1 MGLLRMSELQKRFAV
16 AGIGIPTVLALVY
29 MGGWFIALP
38 LAGFAAWSAH
48 EVFRLA
54 AKKEVAPIGPV
65 GCTTAAALVLLAGWK
80 PTFATYAP
88 FALGVLGVCATVGV
102 ATALVTR
109 HPDRSPLADVSVTL
123 FGSVY
128 VGLSLAF
135 MPLLHAL
142 PANLGWSTAGS
153 AALGGLVVVALP
165 LAATWIGDAAAFFAG
180 TAWGK
185 KKLAPS
191 ISPNKSWVGFWAA
204 VIGAGV
210 AGLGWMFVA
219 ARYLPGLDIPWFVAM
234 AMAALLGVAAVV
246 GDLAESL
253 LKREAG
259 VKDSGTFFPGHGG
272 VLDRIDSLILTI
284 PTAFV
289 ALVLVSVAW

>member
-1 MGLLRMSELQKRFAV
+1 MSELQKRFAV
-16 AGIGIPTVLALVY
+16 AGIGIPSVLGLVY
-29 MGGWFIALP
+29 MGGWFIAVP
-38 LAGFAAWSAH
+38 LAGFAGLAAH

-54 AKKEVAPIGPV
+54 AKKEVAPIGPL
-65 GCTTAAALVLLAGWK
+65 GCATAAALVLLAGFK

-88 FALGVLGVCATVGV
+88 YALAVLGVSVAICI
-102 ATALVTR
+102 ATALVAR
-109 HPDRSPLADVSVTL
+109 HPARSPLADVSVTL

-142 PANLGWSTAGS
+142 PTHLGWSSAGGT
-153 AALGGLVVVALP
+153 ALGGLMVVALP

-204 VIGAGV
+204 VFGASFAGV
-210 AGLGWMFVA
+210 AWVFIAG
-219 ARYLPGLDIPWFVAM
+219 RYLPGLDLPWWVALVLG
-234 AMAALLGVAAVV
+234 ALLGVAAVV

-253 LKREAG
+253 FKREAD

-272 VLDRIDSLILTI
+272 VLDRIDSLTLTI

-289 ALVLVSVAW
+289 ALVLASVAL